1 MKNKISKVS
10 IRNFKSLKSVDF
22 SASRINLFIG
32 KPNSGKSNLLEALG
46 LPQLSL
52 EGNKFLSESKFLRAD
67 TCANL
72 FYDEDTSVPVEINA
86 GLYQSLVALVNSSVH
101 FLFCSWGDTLPSISE
116 RNELKA
122 KFCQQGINLQKGVT
136 KNSWGITARVF
147 DIRGGITNRDLP
159 GAFNFHV
166 YKYDFPIRFENYS
179 FSNGNRLSPDGF
191 NLYEIVNSHG
201 KIKRWLADVFIEY
214 DLELL
219 LDNKTRQFEIQ
230 KKQDGYAYKIPFS
243 STPDTV
249 RRMLYHMAA
258 IHSNKDA
265 VILFEEPEAH
275 SFPPYID
282 ELAATIAEDAGN
294 QYFITTHS
302 PYLLNR
308 FLSNVTKKGELGVFY
323 TYWKNYQT
331 NIRKLTEKEITSIFE
346 SGSDIF
352 LNMDVLEHD

>member
-1 MKNKISKVS
+1 M
-10 IRNFKSLKSVDF
+10 KSVDF
-22 SASRINLFIG
+22 NASRINLFIG
-32 KPNSGKSNLLEALG
+32 KPNSGKSNLLEALA
-46 LPQLSL
+46 LPQLDSDPSDNL
-52 EGNKFLSESKFLRAD
+52 GSSRFLRAEHG
-67 TCANL
+67 TNL
-72 FYDEDTSVPVEINA
+72 FYDDNTQQPIEIDC
-86 GLYQSLVALVNSSVH
+86 GRFISFITYSEQVTF
-101 FLFCSWGDTLPSISE
+101 FLFVSAKRGGLLEKQKHEIRKKFHSNFHHSLLSW
-116 RNELKA
+116 
-122 KFCQQGINLQKGVT
+122 
-136 KNSWGITARVF
+136 KNSNTEFSFSALANHGHYNNDKFDYNLGAR
-147 DIRGGITNRDLP
+147 
-159 GAFNFHV
+159 NFSFPIF
-166 YKYDFPIRFENYS
+166 KYDFPAKFSAGYS
-179 FSNGNRLSPDGF
+179 HQGLSRLHPSGQ
-191 NLYEIVNSHG
+191 NLYEVV
-201 KIKRWLADVFIEY
+201 KINGILKTWLARVFSEY

-219 LDNKTRQFEIQ
+219 LDNRTRQFEIQ

-258 IHSNKDA
+258 IHSNNDA

-282 ELAATIAEDAGN
+282 ELAATIAEDADN

-352 LNMDVLEHD
+352 LNMDVLEND